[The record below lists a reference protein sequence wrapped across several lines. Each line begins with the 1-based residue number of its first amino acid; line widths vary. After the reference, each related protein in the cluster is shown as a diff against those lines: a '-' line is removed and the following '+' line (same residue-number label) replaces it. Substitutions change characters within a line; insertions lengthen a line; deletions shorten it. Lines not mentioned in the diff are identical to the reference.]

1 MTIVLLDSR
10 PDTRA
15 ARRAQSTTKKRSIAI
30 TFTALATMAI
40 APPVAAQYP
49 LREVEASGGNALQPR
64 HVDHIGVRATLLYL
78 GMQAVSVERIMGTPT
93 LVDAAKRGG
102 GSVRVLKYPLEP
114 IGTEVTITDAK
125 VSGVALDIA
134 GVDDPALPNFSRA
147 VWLGMTRTAVLRLLG
162 KPSEDRIRAGDGM
175 SVEQMIF
182 ERPDQQVISIFL
194 IDGRVAAKKVGS
206 SFPANI
212 FSFALPLTA
221 DPVGNE
227 IDEVANWSKL
237 QRIRV
242 GMKMSEVQTLFGV
255 EKMRVDYSFK
265 GKPAAHMIFETS
277 PGKSFA
283 RFTFI
288 ENVLT
293 EFADGGATPLSLV
306 LDGH

>member
-1 MTIVLLDSR
+1 MTIMLLHSR

-15 ARRAQSTTKKRSIAI
+15 ARRAQSRTKKRSIAI

-40 APPVAAQYP
+40 TPPVAAQYP
-49 LREVEASGGNALQPR
+49 LQEVEVSGGNALQPQ

-78 GMQAVSVERIMGTPT
+78 GMQAVSVERIMGTPS
-93 LVDAAKRGG
+93 LVDAVERKG
-102 GSVRVLKYPLEP
+102 GSVLVLKYPLEL

-134 GVDDPALPNFSRA
+134 GIDAPTLPNFSRA

-162 KPSEDRIRAGDGM
+162 MPSEDRIRAGDGM

-182 ERPDQQVISIFL
+182 ERPGQQVISIFL

-212 FSFALPLTA
+212 FSFALPLSA
-221 DPVGNE
+221 DQGGSE
-227 IDEVANWSKL
+227 IDEVANWSRQ

-277 PGKSFA
+277 LGKSFA

-293 EFADGGATPLSLV
+293 EFADGGATSLSLV